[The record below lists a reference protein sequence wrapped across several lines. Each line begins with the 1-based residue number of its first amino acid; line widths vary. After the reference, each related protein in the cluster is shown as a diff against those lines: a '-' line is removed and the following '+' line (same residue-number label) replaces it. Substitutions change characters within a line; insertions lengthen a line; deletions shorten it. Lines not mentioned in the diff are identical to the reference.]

1 MPHCPVTVVQRYRDG
16 VYSLLF
22 YLFCHPYIPL
32 HLEEMIFY
40 TCIFIYTTEAEAL
53 SVAHARIVYL
63 TREIRS
69 VVYGRNAEYLPVSRI
84 KMGDY
89 RAHVNTGTL
98 QLSSKQRQKQDKKKT
113 TKKQNKKNYIIPS
126 VQAE

>member
-1 MPHCPVTVVQRYRDG
+1 MQPLVPLVFHNLP
-16 VYSLLF
+16 SLYPPSFRINDFL
-22 YLFCHPYIPL
+22 
-32 HLEEMIFY
+32 
-40 TCIFIYTTEAEAL
+40 FIYTSEAEAL

-98 QLSSKQRQKQDKKKT
+98 QLSSKRSHY
-113 TKKQNKKNYIIPS
+113 TKNAKFILKRARY
-126 VQAE
+126 